1 MGQARG
7 AGHSQ
12 EQREALRGFSG
23 EPHGITDF
31 TYDSHRSQQ
40 GKCFESRPGKGGAS
54 SRATSCVWRAR
65 CPKHEYQNA
74 QTFWFRKT
82 GVGPRIHISAGSL
95 RRPGFS
101 VGMSGVRG
109 HSTPKACAWTP
120 PCPGSHRG
128 PDRGENTTR
137 WPRGKQRHP
146 VARLRPHGE
155 LGESRAGGLLQ
166 AGQRRGWGSAGR
178 GASWAEGLRG
188 CASVPG
194 GSWMLTFLHEEF

>member
-12 EQREALRGFSG
+12 EQREAPRGFSR

-54 SRATSCVWRAR
+54 SRATSCVRRAQ

-82 GVGPRIHISAGSL
+82 LHFSREPEEARLLSGRVWGQRSFNSKSLCLDPTLPREPLGDRTEVRTPHVGPAGNSD
-95 RRPGFS
+95 
-101 VGMSGVRG
+101 
-109 HSTPKACAWTP
+109 TQW
-120 PCPGSHRG
+120 
-128 PDRGENTTR
+128 PD
-137 WPRGKQRHP
+137 
-146 VARLRPHGE
+146 
-155 LGESRAGGLLQ
+155 
-166 AGQRRGWGSAGR
+166 
-178 GASWAEGLRG
+178 
-188 CASVPG
+188 
-194 GSWMLTFLHEEF
+194 

>member
-1 MGQARG
+1 MVSPESPTESGTLPMTVTDHSKESASRVGQEREVPLPG
-7 AGHSQ
+7 QPPVSGGH
-12 EQREALRGFSG
+12 A
-23 EPHGITDF
+23 
-31 TYDSHRSQQ
+31 
-40 GKCFESRPGKGGAS
+40 
-54 SRATSCVWRAR
+54 W